1 MDMSTY
7 FVLFWMNT
15 VQFSF
20 LRTSNF
26 LLLLKYMRVN
36 YSILWGFMQLN
47 VLSDSCEFTSYMEL
61 SSENIKLKRNQ
72 FHVNG
77 FFYLGICIHI
87 SILKQKTKTN

>member
-20 LRTSNF
+20 LRTNNF
-26 LLLLKYMRVN
+26 LLLLKYMN

-47 VLSDSCEFTSYMEL
+47 VLSDSCELTSYMEYTCKSFKKNNFFVNVFVVVTL
-61 SSENIKLKRNQ
+61 S
-72 FHVNG
+72 
-77 FFYLGICIHI
+77 ICIHI

>member
-1 MDMSTY
+1 MSTY

-47 VLSDSCEFTSYMEL
+47 VLSDSCELTSYMEL
-61 SSENIKLKRNQ
+61 SSENI
-72 FHVNG
+72 
-77 FFYLGICIHI
+77 Y
-87 SILKQKTKTN
+87 